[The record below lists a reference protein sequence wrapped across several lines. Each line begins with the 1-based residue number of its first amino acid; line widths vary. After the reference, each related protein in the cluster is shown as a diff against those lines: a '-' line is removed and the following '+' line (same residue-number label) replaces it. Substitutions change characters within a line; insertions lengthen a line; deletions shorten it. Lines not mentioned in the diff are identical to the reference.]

1 MAYGDFL
8 ASQTGRKVQIWHSFF
23 WVKGTNLEGVPR
35 ETIIGGGGGGGGGSV
50 RCNLIYPYLLQHK
63 SEVQS

>member
-35 ETIIGGGGGGGGGSV
+35 ETIIGGGGGGGGGAG
-50 RCNLIYPYLLQHK
+50 NEI
-63 SEVQS
+63 